1 METKKR
7 LLKSIQHEL
16 ELNVNIAFQEKT
28 IISKAQKFTGLKTK
42 GLKTLLNSIQ
52 KIKNKEIKDF
62 ETKKA
67 KSFNMSRTEYLNLYE
82 KSKNIL
88 RDFSTGY
95 SMGEMK
101 HIFLNDKRF
110 CTLDATKEY
119 AKSYKY
125 KANHG
130 HLSLKLTKKDL
141 RSIEKIETVWTVRL
155 EKGKAKWIEESGRK
169 QFHEMKFVKG
179 YCVGNSHAETK
190 TEALRLES
198 CKRKNAKKAYTDKEF
213 IGLEQIKELGACNAG
228 INSFCQKHNLKKD
241 HGYQLGYL
249 KSLGT
254 DGANY
259 FNKLSK

>member
-7 LLKSIQHEL
+7 LLKSIQYEL

-42 GLKTLLNSIQ
+42 GLKTLLKSIQ

-67 KSFNMSRTEYLNLYE
+67 KSFNMSRTEYLKLYE

-130 HLSLKLTKKDL
+130 RLSLKLTKKDL
-141 RSIEKIETVWTVRL
+141 RSIKKIETVWTVRL
-155 EKGKAKWIEESGRK
+155 ENGKAKWIEESGK
-169 QFHEMKFVKG
+169 KKFHEIKFVKG
-179 YCVGNSHAETK
+179 YCIGNSHAETK

-198 CKRKNAKKAYTDKEF
+198 CKRKNAKKTYNDNEF
-213 IGLEQIKELGACNAG
+213 IGLEQIKELGACDVG
-228 INSFCQKHNLKKD
+228 INSFCQKYNLKKD
-241 HGYQLGYL
+241 YGYQLGYL
-249 KSLGT
+249 KSIGIE
-254 DGANY
+254 GSNY